1 MSKKN
6 LFNYKAIK
14 WNNVIDKNSK
24 IKDGSKYLVY

>member
-1 MSKKN
+1 MNKKN
-6 LFNYKAIK
+6 LFNYKANK